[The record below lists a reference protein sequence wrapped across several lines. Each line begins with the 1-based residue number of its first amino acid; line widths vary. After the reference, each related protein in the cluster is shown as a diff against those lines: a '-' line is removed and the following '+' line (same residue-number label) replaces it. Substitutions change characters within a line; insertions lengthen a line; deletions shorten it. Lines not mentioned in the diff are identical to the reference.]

1 MANSNSHKNSKLPI
15 EQAEA
20 LQANLYAAANKAL
33 QKAMETDEVT
43 PALLTSINKMLSDAN
58 IQPSGVDEKHPLWH
72 LADSM
77 DALTYL
83 DQ

>member
-1 MANSNSHKNSKLPI
+1 
-15 EQAEA
+15 
-20 LQANLYAAANKAL
+20 
-33 QKAMETDEVT
+33 METDEVT

-58 IQPSGVDEKHPLWH
+58 IQPSGVDEKHPLWN